1 MNDVAEY
8 IPPSGIEYVVGAY
21 GVMGVALVVYLVV
34 VAMRRARLARQA
46 ELLRRLQAQAE
57 ETDGPLQPPSQRNL
71 EPVDK

>member
-21 GVMGVALVVYLVV
+21 GVMGAALVIYLVV

-46 ELLRRLQAQAE
+46 ELLSRLEARTNEAA
-57 ETDGPLQPPSQRNL
+57 GPDAAPSERNL